1 MSNVLSVTE
10 AARNFS
16 DVINRVYYQEQ
27 SFTLTRNG
35 TVVAKIEPAAE
46 EKHGLTGAEL
56 AAWWPLRPRLT
67 PEEAEAYLKDIEE
80 ARAELKM
87 PEGDAWDS

>member
-1 MSNVLSVTE
+1 MSTVLSVTE

-35 TVVAKIEPAAE
+35 TVVAKIEPPAV
-46 EKHGLTGAEL
+46 GADL
-56 AAWWPLRPRLT
+56 AAWWPSGY
-67 PEEAEAYLKDIEE
+67 PEEAEAYLDIEE
-80 ARAELKM
+80 AALN
-87 PEGDAWDS
+87 